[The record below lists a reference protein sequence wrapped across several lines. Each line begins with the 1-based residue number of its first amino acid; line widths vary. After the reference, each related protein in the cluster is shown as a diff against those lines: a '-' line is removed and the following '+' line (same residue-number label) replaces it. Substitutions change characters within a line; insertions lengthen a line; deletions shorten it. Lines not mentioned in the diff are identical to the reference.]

1 MVRSSLGSKGN
12 EEAVAEVRVSPPGAP
27 EPISSTGLR
36 ASPGNRSVRLS
47 WNRPSEDGGSAI
59 IRYEYRNKEGRGEIG
74 EWTPIPDSAVDEVN
88 ASGYTVGDLLDGTVF
103 VFELRGVNAAGNGRE
118 SEPVEVTMPLV
129 PTSWSNFR
137 IERVSGENPFLAY
150 GVVND
155 GGAPGERSGDGAYL
169 PARQ

>member
-1 MVRSSLGSKGN
+1 MPSAAPGSQGAASKPSRLARLYRLGS
-12 EEAVAEVRVSPPGAP
+12 ALV
-27 EPISSTGLR
+27 L
-36 ASPGNRSVRLS
+36 
-47 WNRPSEDGGSAI
+47 GG
-59 IRYEYRNKEGRGEIG
+59 
-74 EWTPIPDSAVDEVN
+74 AVDEVN

-118 SEPVEVTMPLV
+118 SEPVEVTMPLD